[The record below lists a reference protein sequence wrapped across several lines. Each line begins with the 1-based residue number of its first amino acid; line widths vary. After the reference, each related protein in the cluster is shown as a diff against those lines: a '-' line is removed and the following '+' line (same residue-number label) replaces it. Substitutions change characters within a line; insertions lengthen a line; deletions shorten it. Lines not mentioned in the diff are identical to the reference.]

1 MLFDTFAWVEFF
13 KGSEFGKKVA
23 KIMLK
28 EKCFTSVISLGEL
41 VEWCLKNNLEDKIEE
56 YLKGI
61 EKASIILEVKKEIV
75 LLAGKI
81 NNERKKKIKDWGMVD
96 SIILATAIFAG
107 VKILTRDIHFKD
119 LENVEFLR

>member
-13 KGSEFGKKVA
+13 RGSKSGKKVA
-23 KIMLK
+23 ETLLK

-56 YLKGI
+56 YLNGI
-61 EKASIILEVKKEIV
+61 EKVSVILEVNKEIA

-81 NNERKKKIKDWGMVD
+81 NNERKKKNKNWGMVD
-96 SIILATAIFAG
+96 SIILATAVFAG
-107 VKILTRDIHFKD
+107 IKILTGDIHFKD
-119 LENVEFLR
+119 LENVEFLQ